1 MGVGSR
7 WEEISWQ
14 GISINS
20 GSWEGA
26 VGYCPITREGHSDSL
41 IIESCVLLEWI
52 VFLIEDFWGVNYGR
66 EEKIT
71 KNKNV
76 DLKLNINVSS
86 SDNS

>member
-1 MGVGSR
+1 M
-7 WEEISWQ
+7 
-14 GISINS
+14 
-20 GSWEGA
+20 
-26 VGYCPITREGHSDSL
+26 
-41 IIESCVLLEWI
+41 CVTWMDFF
-52 VFLIEDFWGVNYGR
+52 FLIEDFWGVNYGR